1 MKIPAMTFKVGL
13 VQMAMS
19 ADPDANLQT
28 AVAKVAEAASAGAQ
42 LVCLPELF
50 RSRYFAQRE
59 EAASFDL
66 AEPLPGPSTEAL
78 ARAAQRAGVVVIAPV
93 FERRAPGL
101 YHNSAAVIDADGR
114 LVGIYRKMH
123 IPDDPA
129 YYEKFYFA
137 PGDLGFR
144 AFDTRVGRIGTL
156 VCWDQWY
163 PEGARLTALQGAAVL
178 FYPTA
183 IGWHP
188 KEKATHGAEQLDA
201 WRTIQRSHAI
211 ANGCYVAAVNRVGH
225 ERPSD
230 GNGDGIEFW
239 GSSFLA
245 DPFGAVIAEAPRDR
259 EAIVVAEVVL
269 DRIEEVR
276 RGWPFLRDR
285 RIDAYAGIASRFL
298 DNAPSAVGNAPSAI
312 SRQPSAVDGSW
323 RTADSRR
330 RISDSRRRII
340 EEAAGDPGIRVDAP
354 ITQERPSAAHL
365 LDAVEVDLRDHDR
378 LAVSRG
384 FRHHRPERICQERRA
399 PELDAVPI
407 PVARAFMSD
416 AVHGVYGNALRS

>member
-1 MKIPAMTFKVGL
+1 MSDTSPPKQYTIGL

-19 ADPDANLQT
+19 ADPAANLEKAIT
-28 AVAKVAEAASAGAQ
+28 KVAEAARAGAR

-50 RSRYFAQRE
+50 RSQYFAQRE
-59 EAASFDL
+59 DAALFDL
-66 AEPLPGPSTEAL
+66 AEPVPGPSTEAL
-78 ARAAQRAGVVVIAPV
+78 GRAAQRAGVVVIAPV

-114 LVGIYRKMH
+114 VVGVYRKMH

-129 YYEKFYFA
+129 YYEKFYFT

-188 KEKATHGAEQLDA
+188 AEKEANGQEQLDA

-211 ANGCYVAAVNRVGH
+211 ANGCYVAAVNRVGR
-225 ERPSD
+225 ERFVAPS
-230 GNGDGIEFW
+230 GGPATEGLEFW
-239 GSSFLA
+239 GSSFIA
-245 DPFGAVIAEAPRDR
+245 DPFGTVVAEAPADQ
-259 EAIVVAEVVL
+259 ETIVLGDVDLA
-269 DRIEEVR
+269 RIEAVR

-285 RIDAYAGIASRFL
+285 RIDAYGGI
-298 DNAPSAVGNAPSAI
+298 
-312 SRQPSAVDGSW
+312 
-323 RTADSRR
+323 
-330 RISDSRRRII
+330 
-340 EEAAGDPGIRVDAP
+340 
-354 ITQERPSAAHL
+354 
-365 LDAVEVDLRDHDR
+365 
-378 LAVSRG
+378 VSRYLG
-384 FRHHRPERICQERRA
+384 
-399 PELDAVPI
+399 DA
-407 PVARAFMSD
+407 
-416 AVHGVYGNALRS
+416 